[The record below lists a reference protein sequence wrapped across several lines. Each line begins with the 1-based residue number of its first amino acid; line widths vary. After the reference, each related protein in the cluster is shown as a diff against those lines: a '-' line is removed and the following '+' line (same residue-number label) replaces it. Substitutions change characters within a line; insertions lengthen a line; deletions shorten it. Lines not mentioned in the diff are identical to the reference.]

1 MELSNIEG
9 IECITTD
16 SGLKYYITHK
26 SESSDKPRRG
36 SKVDVHYSGFLTN
49 GKMFDSSHSRNKKFT
64 FTLGVGQVIKGWD
77 EGVQLMNVGD
87 KFQFHI
93 PYKLAY
99 GERGY
104 PGVIPARATL
114 IFDVELLG
122 YK

>member
-1 MELSNIEG
+1 MEMFKIEG
-9 IECITTD
+9 LDAETTD
-16 SGLKYYITHK
+16 SGLKYYIVHK
-26 SESSDKPRRG
+26 SEKSDKPKRG
-36 SKVDVHYSGFLTN
+36 TKVDVHYSGFLTN
-49 GKMFDSSHSRNKKFT
+49 GKMFDSSYNRNQKFT

-77 EGVQLMNVGD
+77 EGVQIMDVGD

>member
-1 MELSNIEG
+1 MLKTEG
-9 IECITTD
+9 LEQITTA
-16 SGLKYYITHK
+16 SGLKYYIVHK
-26 SESSDKPRRG
+26 SDSSDKPKRG
-36 SKVDVHYSGFLTN
+36 TKVDVHYSGFLTN
-49 GKMFDSSHSRNKKFT
+49 GNMFDSSYNRNEKFS
-64 FTLGVGQVIKGWD
+64 FQLGVGQVIKGWD
-77 EGVQLMNVGD
+77 EGIQLMSIGD
-87 KFQFHI
+87 RFQFHI